1 MLAIQHL
8 NAVHGR
14 GDEEHG
20 DSQDGVGS
28 EEVGFLVLMY
38 EI

>member
-8 NAVHGR
+8 NAVPGR
-14 GDEEHG
+14 GDAEYG
-20 DSQDGVGS
+20 GSQDGVGG